1 MKIIIPAKIT
11 DSTRNVMRKLSYFE
25 NYDRKTNQ
33 ISYIKRL
40 SREGFYPR
48 FHVYIDENQTGR
60 IINLHLDQKKPS
72 YAGASAHNAEYDSTP
87 VKNEAER
94 MRRILEGM
102 GAVSAMPSG
111 TDKKEGKGKGWWR
124 KFLDNFKF

>member
-1 MKIIIPAKIT
+1 MKILIPSSNVEQI
-11 DSTRNVMRKLSYFE
+11 RNLMRKLGYFE

-48 FHVYIDENQTGR
+48 FHVYVDENQSGR

-72 YAGASAHNAEYDSTP
+72 YAGASAHNAEYDSD
-87 VKNEAER
+87 VAHREGER
-94 MRRILEGM
+94 MKELLAGM
-102 GAVSAMPSG
+102 VISHPSQEKF
-111 TDKKEGKGKGWWR
+111 TEKKLSLWEKIKGI
-124 KFLDNFKF
+124 FLR